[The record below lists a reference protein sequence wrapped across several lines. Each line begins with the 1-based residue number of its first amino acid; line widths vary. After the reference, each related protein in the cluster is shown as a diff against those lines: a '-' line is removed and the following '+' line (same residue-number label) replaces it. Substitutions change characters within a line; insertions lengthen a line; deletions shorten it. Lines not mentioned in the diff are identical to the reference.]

1 MPSDKKS
8 LILCGAKIQAVER
21 NIPATEELGIQQL
34 NLNFKITFYIKI
46 REIQTYARATR
57 VSTLTAEPLPPTTFI
72 AN

>member
-34 NLNFKITFYIKI
+34 NLNFKITFYIKV
-46 REIQTYARATR
+46 REIQTYARAT
-57 VSTLTAEPLPPTTFI
+57 
-72 AN
+72 